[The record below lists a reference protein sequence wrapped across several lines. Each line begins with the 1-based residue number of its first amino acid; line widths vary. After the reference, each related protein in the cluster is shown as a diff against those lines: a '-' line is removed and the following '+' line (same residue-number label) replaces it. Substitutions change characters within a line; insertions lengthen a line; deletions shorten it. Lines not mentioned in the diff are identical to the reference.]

1 MVQEVLTAL
10 DPSGKPVK
18 AQKGS
23 AAYKEQKADKKVKA
37 DEKKAK
43 KNNTYTD
50 DKTQAAVDGMP
61 GVASK
66 AKSLSGLPIGT
77 SVNTNGAF
85 TKIQYSTVAS
95 RERFATMGPDQR
107 RDLLLQMSKIPG
119 LYAEG
124 QAPTESYIAE
134 IGAEFYSDKDFAAL
148 DKLMA
153 HADLSG
159 QRYQDSLVQFY
170 NNPDLAFQTFGPAPK
185 KPKAIRLSSPD
196 ELQADF
202 NSKFMDLFDSPAD
215 KRAAK
220 AYSNE
225 IIKAQTAA
233 GGASNFGPQ
242 MAENIFQKYVR
253 KQANSLIDNALDPD
267 AKPITDGAFGMT
279 VTQLKNAYAENYLSP
294 TDKRVYKDAI
304 AAARSPQAMQNI
316 LQKINIKATQYYP
329 AVAEALKNGM
339 TVSDALD
346 APISAYA
353 RIFGVPANKVPQ
365 EFLSK
370 VAGGTTILP
379 QEEVE
384 RIIYN
389 TEGIEKT
396 QTYKNQ
402 QLNDFSTMM
411 NTFGIGPT

>member
-1 MVQEVLTAL
+1 MVTH
-10 DPSGKPVK
+10 
-18 AQKGS
+18 
-23 AAYKEQKADKKVKA
+23 
-37 DEKKAK
+37 
-43 KNNTYTD
+43 
-50 DKTQAAVDGMP
+50 
-61 GVASK
+61 
-66 AKSLSGLPIGT
+66 
-77 SVNTNGAF
+77 
-85 TKIQYSTVAS
+85 
-95 RERFATMGPDQR
+95 
-107 RDLLLQMSKIPG
+107 MSSIPG
-119 LYAEG
+119 IYSKG
-124 QAPTESYIAE
+124 MAPTLDYISRMGNAVVFRKE
-134 IGAEFYSDKDFAAL
+134 DYDAL
-148 DKLMA
+148 LGLMA
-153 HADLSG
+153 HSDMTGTAS
-159 QRYQDSLVQFY
+159 YENSINTFITSP
-170 NNPDLAFQTFGPAPK
+170 NLANQYFGKITETPK
-185 KPKAIRLSSPD
+185 PIRLSNPD

-215 KRAAK
+215 KKAAK
-220 AYSNE
+220 AYSDE
-225 IIKAQTAA
+225 ILKAQTSA
-233 GGASNFGPQ
+233 GGASNLGPQ

-253 KQANSLIDNALDPD
+253 KQANSLIDNALDPE

-316 LQKINIKATQYYP
+316 LQKINMKATQYYP

-353 RIFGVPANKVPQ
+353 RIFGVPANQVPQ
-365 EFLSK
+365 TFLSK

-379 QEEVE
+379 QQEVE

-402 QLNDFSTMM
+402 QLNDFTTMM
-411 NTFGIGPT
+411 NTFGIGPV